1 MVRIR
6 TIQVRLSRQEYD
18 RIKNDSVSKGFST
31 LSSYLRYLALYR
43 DQAICRKIL
52 EIHESVVGS
61 AIRNSGKARTQNE
74 ILEKGL

>member
-18 RIKNDSVSKGFST
+18 RIKNDGLAKGFNT
-31 LSSYLRYLALYR
+31 LSAYLRYLALYR

-52 EIHESVVGS
+52 EIHESVVGNEKRS
-61 AIRNSGKARTQNE
+61 SGKGRIQNE
-74 ILEKGL
+74 TLEKAL